1 MSFVD
6 SLSHFI
12 RFLSRPLNIDTR
24 RDDVYAS
31 VTFAFLYS
39 IFVKYASSFAIAFWL
54 SKIPPVFQSMRH
66 FLTFCVAG
74 VTAMLLIPN
83 RHRMVL
89 ATPNHPS
96 QVILSIF
103 RGLYKLRKLQFIVLN
118 SIDGGHNILPTIFF
132 GFICIEFSG
141 LIHRSERILESSNES
156 LSTLLRSLPFGLIRI
171 CLSFKVLLTISATI
185 VLFYAQKRA
194 STYSHYVKLSIESSN
209 ANECSIAE
217 ESLGIHNEYVVTI
230 MKVFGLGLLL
240 LRYNCDSLFNPVYPP
255 ELTSEEMN
263 DTWIPSWW
271 KRDDLIECAMNDMK
285 MNVDLIFNR
294 MRNNMKA
301 VVEDVKTWIL
311 NSGSSVSAGSGKTD
325 SANNANADIKSEIMS
340 KVKAMILTKL
350 NKRTSMM
357 FVMFILSLVPI
368 KYIGVFGTRALCVLL
383 FVNIMNEERKMG
395 RRAYY
400 DRVMGGIVL
409 GAWNMIEDAGKISQ
423 ASSISPFYFMIKIVF
438 VGWCV
443 SPDIYHRNGGRLVL
457 LFKEKGSDISQFI
470 NLILQ
475 SGSMISLPPADD
487 TDDDTVSPSS
497 SSSKSTTTST
507 IATTKSKI
515 KFSEGGASVATTTKT
530 ATSSST
536 SSVPNPPANKRSSTS

>member
-6 SLSHFI
+6 SLFHFI
-12 RFLSRPLNIDTR
+12 RFLSRPIDGNAT
-24 RDDVYAS
+24 RDDVYSS
-31 VTFAFLYS
+31 VTFLFLYS

-83 RHRMVL
+83 KHRTILV
-89 ATPNHPS
+89 TPNHPS

-156 LSTLLRSLPFGLIRI
+156 LSTLLRSLPFGLMRI
-171 CLSFKVLLTISATI
+171 CLSFKVLLTISATM

-194 STYSHYVKLSIESSN
+194 STYSYFVKLSIESSN
-209 ANECSIAE
+209 ENECSIVE

-240 LRYNCDSLFNPVYPP
+240 LRYNCDSLFNPTYPP
-255 ELTSEEMN
+255 ELTNEEMN

-271 KRDDLIECAMNDMK
+271 KRDDLLECAMNDMK
-285 MNVDLIFNR
+285 MNVDLIFKR
-294 MRNNMKA
+294 MRNNIKA
-301 VVEDVKTWIL
+301 VVEDIKAWIL
-311 NSGSSVSAGSGKTD
+311 NSSGTVSIGSNKTD
-325 SANNANADIKSEIMS
+325 SANNTSVDIRSEIIS
-340 KVKAMILTKL
+340 KLKAMVLTNL
-350 NKRTSMM
+350 NKRTIMM

-423 ASSISPFYFMIKIVF
+423 ASSISPLYFMIKIVF

-443 SPDIYHRNGGRLVL
+443 SPDVYHRNGGRLVL

-475 SGSMISLPPADD
+475 SGSMVSSTPIDRI
-487 TDDDTVSPSS
+487 DDDTTSTSP
-497 SSSKSTTTST
+497 SSSKSTTP
-507 IATTKSKI
+507 TTQSKSKI
-515 KFSEGGASVATTTKT
+515 KFSEGGVPMAT
-530 ATSSST
+530 TSSS
-536 SSVPNPPANKRSSTS
+536 SSSSSLPNPPANKRSSTS